1 MGFMEHGCWHQG
13 AKNGHNAT
21 HSEGIEGLWEPEN
34 TWPILTKES
43 RHMSK
48 LMFLDVSGL
57 LYWNILQLWIAIW
70 NKLSLLARK
79 LARNRCVVLRPFEGA
94 RSLTAPCRVPLT
106 GDNEIKG
113 FPITRNIK
121 SLNSNR
127 CQTIHT
133 SFSGE
138 CEQIAGS
145 AALSSSINCTFTEK
159 TSQYFTPST
168 ETTGWCHGHG
178 SKLLRTQIFPHC
190 THHRKPCELLTIRKL
205 DGTGYPRF
213 PVHE

>member
-1 MGFMEHGCWHQG
+1 MLAPS

-43 RHMSK
+43 GHMSK

-57 LYWNILQLWIAIW
+57 LYWNILHLWIAIW

-79 LARNRCVVLRPFEGA
+79 LARNRCVVLRPSEGA
-94 RSLTAPCRVPLT
+94 RFLTAPCRVPLT
-106 GDNEIKG
+106 GENEIKG
-113 FPITRNIK
+113 LPIPRNIEVPELK
-121 SLNSNR
+121 PMSNNPP
-127 CQTIHT
+127 I
-133 SFSGE
+133 FLWYVE

-159 TSQYFTPST
+159 TPQYFTPST
-168 ETTGWCHGHG
+168 ETTGWRHGHG
-178 SKLLRTQIFPHC
+178 SKFLRTQIFPHC

-205 DGTGYPRF
+205 DGTGYPPF